1 MFGLNYLAGGFVAAL
16 AVVSLLA
23 VRARAAG
30 YLVEIGPSHYYALGR
45 MMFAFLI
52 FWAYTSYFQYF
63 LSWIA
68 NRPIEARWFVERSR
82 GAYGQQGL
90 FIVFGCFGFPF
101 LVLLSYWIKRRAWG
115 VRFVALWIVVS
126 HYFAIHWLIA
136 AARQRPNP
144 FSWMDGA
151 AVLCVGGFAAA
162 FAIARQRGVPL
173 AAVHDPTFARALE
186 YESI

>member
-1 MFGLNYLAGGFVAAL
+1 
-16 AVVSLLA
+16 
-23 VRARAAG
+23 
-30 YLVEIGPSHYYALGR
+30 
-45 MMFAFLI
+45 
-52 FWAYTSYFQYF
+52 
-63 LSWIA
+63 
-68 NRPIEARWFVERSR
+68 
-82 GAYGQQGL
+82 L

-101 LVLLSYWIKRRAWG
+101 LVLFSYWIKRRAWG